1 MLEYNTNQI
10 FQRMCCPG
18 LDLDRHV
25 QYETL
30 NPTPSGLVRLVST
43 KKAKLF
49 FHSLN
54 HRRSG
59 CTREGEGLLHYS
71 LQLQATCRN
80 TGRQKKVPDP
90 IEEAMAHIPEALWCN
105 ENLNAVKY
113 HLLDSTPNVP
123 SFFYQDFLPSKPHS
137 KADMPL
143 VPKKSPI

>member
-1 MLEYNTNQI
+1 MCTCNKFIFINMLEYNTHQI

-71 LQLQATCRN
+71 LQLQATCRK
-80 TGRQKKVPDP
+80 TGRQKKVP
-90 IEEAMAHIPEALWCN
+90 IQLKRQWRIFQKRYGVM
-105 ENLNAVKY
+105 K
-113 HLLDSTPNVP
+113 T
-123 SFFYQDFLPSKPHS
+123 
-137 KADMPL
+137 
-143 VPKKSPI
+143 